1 MSGVIKGARLK
12 RANWTAQRRSAFE
25 GKADIHSAESNVRFC
40 LRGKGRPHYSATSR
54 LLLTLSSLRE
64 LTAQEASLDPC
75 KNEQLVR
82 SAAFHS

>member
-54 LLLTLSSLRE
+54 LLL
-64 LTAQEASLDPC
+64 
-75 KNEQLVR
+75 
-82 SAAFHS
+82 